1 MGPVSGSTNARA
13 AVSAPVAVSALTRL
27 TDSLAGEVV
36 LRHVPGC
43 RVLDLGYGSPEVAQ
57 WVARHT
63 VERLSIVE
71 KEALDAPAPG
81 STGEQGPLAL
91 DELADD
97 SFDLVYSLRTFPHLG
112 EDAESSE
119 RLARELLAEAARVTL
134 PGGTILVEIA
144 NPRSLRGILDGIRNP
159 ITVVA
164 QRRMVVGD
172 AVRLTRYDTLARFR
186 SFVPR
191 ELDVVDVHGLGVL
204 VPHATTLEIPILGSL
219 LARMEWMARDST
231 FLSHFGAQLLVV
243 LRKLTRAQGPGE
255 RTLGAVVDLSTASLV
270 AVKS

>member
-1 MGPVSGSTNARA
+1 MAPVSGSTNAQA
-13 AVSAPVAVSALTRL
+13 ADSAPVAVSALTRL

-57 WVARHT
+57 WVQQHA
-63 VERLSIVE
+63 VERLCIVE
-71 KEALDAPAPG
+71 KEALDAP
-81 STGEQGPLAL
+81 STGAAGAEDPLVL
-91 DELADD
+91 DELADE

-164 QRRMVVGD
+164 QRGMVVED
-172 AVRLTRYDTLARFR
+172 AVRSTRYDTLARFR

-204 VPHATTLEIPILGSL
+204 VPHGTALEIPILGSL
-219 LARMEWMARDST
+219 LGRLEWMARDST
-231 FLSHFGAQLLVV
+231 LLSHFGAQLLVV
-243 LRKLTRAQGPGE
+243 LRKLTRAQLPAD
-255 RTLGAVVDLSTASLV
+255 RSADLVRDLSTTSLV